1 MSGPPVPPQQGFMPP
16 PPGNAPHMQAP
27 PTGARHAFTPPPSR
41 PFRKLSQFLSS
52 TSLGKEKQKPAPE
65 GPGGFGGPGGS
76 GASGGPAPSAPEL
89 DPSAFEATTTFN
101 VVAPSADATATMS
114 AVPEHTGQPDPAPTA
129 AFDPLDMPPPDETTA
144 SHLIPGLRAEQGGG
158 DRKASAILA
167 LGRMRRPSNHVLGVA
182 LSLVIGV
189 GVGIAIIVLVL
200 WPQLKDDGDPPPN
213 QTNTSANQ
221 PVTTVPGPF
230 AGTWRGTVVNT
241 AQRASFP
248 VEVTF
253 QTGATTARAVYP
265 QERCTGTLTLKK
277 GTQINL
283 TMDLAIPAPCT
294 PGTVQ
299 IKRMPDGTL
308 QYSWNKPGTNLAY
321 SGKLSRG

>member
-1 MSGPPVPPQQGFMPP
+1 MQPP
-16 PPGNAPHMQAP
+16 PTA
-27 PTGARHAFTPPPSR
+27 ARHAFHPPPSR

-52 TSLGKEKQKPAPE
+52 TSLGKEKQKPE
-65 GPGGFGGPGGS
+65 QDGPAGS
-76 GASGGPAPSAPEL
+76 GGAAPSAPEL
-89 DPSAFEATTTFN
+89 DPTAFEATTTFN
-101 VVAPSADATATMS
+101 VIAPSADATATLS
-114 AVPEHTGQPDPAPTA
+114 AVPEAPGQSDPAPTA
-129 AFDPLDMPPPDETTA
+129 MFDPLDMPDVPDTPDAPGVRGASDSTTA
-144 SHLIPGLRAEQGGG
+144 SHFIPGLRPEQGGG
-158 DRKASAILA
+158 GERKASALLA

-200 WPQLKDDGDPPPN
+200 WPQLKDDGDPPTN

-221 PVTTVPGPF
+221 PVSTVPGPF
-230 AGTWRGTVVNT
+230 AGTWKGTVVNA
-241 AQRASFP
+241 AQHASFP

-265 QERCTGTLTLKK
+265 KERCTGTLTLKS
-277 GTQINL
+277 GTQSNL

-308 QYSWNKPGTNLAY
+308 QYAWSKPGTNLAY
-321 SGKLSRG
+321 SGKLARG